1 MERFSFKNG
10 IKFIQKRIF
19 SAPQFTPHSKRPDP
33 ENMSKF
39 QNLAPYWDSNFVE
52 SLETWGEGNTWEEIQ
67 FLLSGCEGR
76 ILDVACGTGKVISI
90 LAKFRKIET
99 FGCDISDFLIQK
111 AIDRGIEKNKL
122 CVCNAT
128 KMEYPDNF
136 FNFSYSI
143 GSLEHFSDT
152 GIEKCIQECHRVT
165 VKNSV
170 HMVPVSRSGTDDGWI
185 TTIQSFHNNSVEW
198 WKRKF
203 LSFYTD
209 VIILD
214 SRWCDDLSTGKWFI
228 CFK

>member
-1 MERFSFKNG
+1 MKRFSFENG
-10 IKFIQKRIF
+10 IKLIQKRIF
-19 SAPQFTPHSKRPDP
+19 SVSRFTPHNKSPVP
-33 ENMSKF
+33 ENLSKI
-39 QNLAPYWDSNFVE
+39 QNLAPYWDSHFAE

-67 FLLSGCEGR
+67 FLLSGCEGK

-90 LAKFRKIET
+90 LTKFRQIET

-111 AIDRGIEKNKL
+111 AVDRGIEKDKL
-122 CVCNAT
+122 CVCDAT

-152 GIEKCIQECHRVT
+152 GIEKCVRECHRVT
-165 VKNSV
+165 VKNSY
-170 HMVPVSRSGTDDGWI
+170 HMVPVSRSGTDEGWI
-185 TTIQSFHNNSVEW
+185 TTIQSFHNNSAEW

-203 LSFYTD
+203 LSFYKD

-214 SRWCDDLSTGKWFI
+214 SRWHDDLSTGKWFI